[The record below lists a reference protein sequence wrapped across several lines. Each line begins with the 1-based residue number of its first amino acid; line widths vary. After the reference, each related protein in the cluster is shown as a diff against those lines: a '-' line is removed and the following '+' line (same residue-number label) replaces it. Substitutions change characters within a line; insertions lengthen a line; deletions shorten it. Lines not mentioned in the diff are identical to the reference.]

1 MRTPHGSRVMAPG
14 TLTGVQFMRTPAY
27 VSFPK
32 LSFDCEYRPV
42 SCSHS
47 VATQIQVTG
56 TLEMSGLNLAA
67 TDTGGELDP
76 LGADLLGNPLGG
88 LMYSTGLP
96 RGDNTTIQQVRS
108 WNK

>member
-1 MRTPHGSRVMAPG
+1 MA
-14 TLTGVQFMRTPAY
+14 
-27 VSFPK
+27 
-32 LSFDCEYRPV
+32 
-42 SCSHS
+42 
-47 VATQIQVTG
+47 
-56 TLEMSGLNLAA
+56 GLNLAA

-108 WNK
+108 WNKSVSFPLFSVVDFANSANWPSFVQGPSTDVVYMTALSVEDSFA